1 MGGDMTVKELTD
13 VLSSIELVR
22 ITKGRGG
29 KYERSKDDLYIGWLG
44 ELKASPEHISPET
57 WKAEVKHFA
66 AVQDIKHNK
75 WRELGLMQPLEPGKY
90 PQYSFSDLTM
100 STYYTIYI

>member
-1 MGGDMTVKELTD
+1 MTVKELTD
-13 VLSSIELVR
+13 VLSNIERVR

-44 ELKASPEHISPET
+44 ELKASPEHIRPET
-57 WKAEVKHFA
+57 WNAEVKHFA
-66 AVQDIKHNK
+66 AVQDIKHKK
-75 WRELGLMQPLEPGKY
+75 WRELGLMQPLEPGRY